1 MELEQTQEQTVKEK
15 GTIQVSQVKIRENL
29 NKLSSRIDAL
39 ER

>member
-1 MELEQTQEQTVKEK
+1 MKEK
-15 GTIQVSQVKIRENL
+15 GAIQVSQVKIRENL